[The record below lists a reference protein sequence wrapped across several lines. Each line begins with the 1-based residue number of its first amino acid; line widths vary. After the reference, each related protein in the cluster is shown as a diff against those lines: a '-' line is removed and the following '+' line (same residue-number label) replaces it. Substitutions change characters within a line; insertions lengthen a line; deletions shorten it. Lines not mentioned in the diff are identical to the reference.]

1 MLIAEPIFL
10 ANSFVLTPK
19 VDAEPEVSSADETS
33 GSAST
38 LGVSTKLFARNIG
51 SAIST
56 IHNDTEV
63 FDFEYYKNA
72 SDPTSVDTTNA
83 LNKKHLLYSYYNAS
97 LRCNKNIVSA
107 FYLRH

>member
-1 MLIAEPIFL
+1 MTSDIFTSGISNEATPNLSRDEFL
-10 ANSFVLTPK
+10 AHAQLRVN
-19 VDAEPEVSSADETS
+19 DALNRAAVSADESS

-56 IHNDTEV
+56 IHNNTEV
-63 FDFEYYKNA
+63 FDFEYYKNS

-83 LNKKHLLYSYYNAS
+83 LNKKHLA
-97 LRCNKNIVSA
+97 
-107 FYLRH
+107 